1 MLLALR
7 GHRVLL
13 VDRSKFPSDIPHGF
27 FIHRGGPARLHRW
40 GVLDRILAT
49 GCPAVDTILWD
60 LTGFPL
66 IGRGVAIDGVAFGC
80 GPRRKVLDQILIE
93 AAVEAGAEFR
103 PQFIMEDVL
112 TEDDRVTGVRGR
124 QTSGSFNCSRR
135 SVGGRKTSGSSTW
148 RDKGSFPPSSSS
160 IQTTFNASWRASREA
175 RIRTLSKRLTVARE
189 WRRWLGAISS
199 TTSSAPRTSAARS
212 ASRRRV
218 SRCV

>member
-1 MLLALR
+1 VFDVIIVGARCAGATTAMLLALR
-7 GHRVLL
+7 GHRVLF

-40 GVLDRILAT
+40 GLLDRILAT

-112 TEDDRVTGVRGR
+112 TEHDRVTGVRGR
-124 QTSGSFNCSRR
+124 QTSGSF
-135 SVGGRKTSGSSTW
+135 SVTERARLVIGADGRNSKL
-148 RDKGSFPPSSSS
+148 
-160 IQTTFNASWRASREA
+160 A
-175 RIRTLSKRLTVARE
+175 RIVGAASYETVPPLACWYFTFWSGKFE
-189 WRRWLGAISS
+189 
-199 TTSSAPRTSAARS
+199 
-212 ASRRRV
+212 
-218 SRCV
+218 RC